1 MLRKQSTRRFWSVLF
16 ILLGATLI
24 FLSTDIFNHSGL
36 SGWILVVLGVAIE
49 LAGITI
55 KHK

>member
-1 MLRKQSTRRFWSVLF
+1 MLRKQSNRRFWSVLL
-16 ILLGATLI
+16 ILIGAALI
-24 FLSTDIFNHSGL
+24 FLATDIFNHSGF
-36 SGWILVVLGVAIE
+36 SGWLLVTLGIAIE

>member
-1 MLRKQSTRRFWSVLF
+1 MLPRKASRRFWSVLL
-16 ILLGATLI
+16 ILIGAALI
-24 FLSTDIFNHSGL
+24 FLATDIFNHSGF
-36 SGWILVVLGVAIE
+36 SGWLLVTLGIAIE

>member
-1 MLRKQSTRRFWSVLF
+1 LERATYFNRRC
-16 ILLGATLI
+16 AN
-24 FLSTDIFNHSGL
+24 FLATDIFNHSGF
-36 SGWILVVLGVAIE
+36 SGWVLVTLGIAIE

>member
-1 MLRKQSTRRFWSVLF
+1 MLPRKASRRFWSVLL
-16 ILLGATLI
+16 ILIGAALI
-24 FLSTDIFNHSGL
+24 FLATDIFNHSGF
-36 SGWILVVLGVAIE
+36 SGWILVTLGIAIE

>member
-1 MLRKQSTRRFWSVLF
+1 MLRKQSSRRLWSVLF
-16 ILLGATLI
+16 ILIGAALI
-24 FLSTDIFNHSGL
+24 FLATDIFNHSGF
-36 SGWILVVLGVAIE
+36 SGWVLVTLGIAIE